1 MPKTSVTHTT
11 GGEKDGAKHGD
22 VRELVH
28 NNHNLHVMNDERVA
42 IERDSSTRVE
52 GTTVVSSTGDYA
64 LQGDKA
70 VVITAANITLQGF
83 TSITLMAA
91 GSSIVIN
98 AGGVTVIGAPMI
110 QLNPAGAV
118 PPTPPTPSPT
128 IDPDDP

>member
-1 MPKTSVTHTT
+1 EDKKGQEQLVIHAERTMLESVEASQFITVGVNRHITT

-70 VVITAANITLQGF
+70 VVITADNITLQGF
-83 TSITLMAA
+83 TSITLM
-91 GSSIVIN
+91 
-98 AGGVTVIGAPMI
+98 
-110 QLNPAGAV
+110 
-118 PPTPPTPSPT
+118 
-128 IDPDDP
+128 